1 MNLCKADKCS
11 KSMPPFSSATFVTCK
26 CHTRMVPSKAT
37 PVRGGRHA
45 GATQRADPNPNP
57 CMQGVAERGW
67 AAAPPAAPLVAC
79 AADAT
84 LAQAAAAAVD
94 AGVHRCY
101 VLGTDG
107 RAMGVVT
114 LADMLRALTA

>member
-1 MNLCKADKCS
+1 MAERGWAAAPPAAPLVACAAD
-11 KSMPPFSSATFVTCK
+11 ATLAQLSTL
-26 CHTRMVPSKAT
+26 
-37 PVRGGRHA
+37 
-45 GATQRADPNPNP
+45 TQPIV
-57 CMQGVAERGW
+57 QGVAERGW

-94 AGVHRCY
+94 ADVHRCY
-101 VLGTDG
+101 VLGPGG
-107 RAMGVVT
+107 RAAGVVT